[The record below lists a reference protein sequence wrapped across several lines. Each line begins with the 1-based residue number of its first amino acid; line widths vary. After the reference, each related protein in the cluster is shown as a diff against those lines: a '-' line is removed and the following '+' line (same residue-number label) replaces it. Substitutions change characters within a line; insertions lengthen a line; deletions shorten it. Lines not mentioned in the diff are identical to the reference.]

1 MPRSKKTKHYFGAYY
16 DVANEILAAPNV
28 RVNNNNGHCTIDGI
42 DSPFHEKYGIGRH
55 RTVIL
60 KLAEGEIEITNRGK
74 APSLYLR
81 ARKNGWTFMTCDD
94 MDSFSGF
101 RKSHFDGMP
110 FYAEIQER
118 GQVVQTVREGRDI
131 IYKDRKT
138 DEVLYQTYCQPR
150 WYPYPKVYLDESG
163 TPVAN
168 APPALNQQRHR
179 HFGWQPEKYHC
190 LQSASAFIGSLHEH
204 GWRGARLSKFGDW
217 LDQLSEELEGKLVTI
232 KPPKGKFA
240 ALVLTGN
247 ADHLVLT
254 VTEKFQGGN
263 VHALYQWE
271 PERFCAFDLNPD
283 GDVDTLGR
291 EIGDMHAAIV
301 QRKEA
306 RLLDTL
312 PLC

>member
-16 DVANEILAAPNV
+16 DVANEILNDPNV
-28 RVNNNNGHCTIDGI
+28 RVNNNCGHCTIDGI

-60 KLAEGEIEITNRGK
+60 KLAAGEIEITNSGK
-74 APSLYLR
+74 APHLYLR
-81 ARKNGWTFMTCDD
+81 DGKNGWTFMTCDD

-118 GQVVQTVREGRDI
+118 GQVVQTTRDGRDI

-138 DEVLYQTYCQPR
+138 DEVLYQTWCRPR
-150 WYPYPKVYLDESG
+150 WYPYPEVYLDESG

-168 APPALNQQRHR
+168 AQTALKQQRHR
-179 HFGWQPEKYHC
+179 HFGGQPEKYHC

-232 KPPKGKFA
+232 KPPKGTFA

-254 VTEKFQGGN
+254 VTEKFQGAN
-263 VHALYQWE
+263 FHALYQWA
-271 PERFCAFDLNPD
+271 PEQYREFNMYPH